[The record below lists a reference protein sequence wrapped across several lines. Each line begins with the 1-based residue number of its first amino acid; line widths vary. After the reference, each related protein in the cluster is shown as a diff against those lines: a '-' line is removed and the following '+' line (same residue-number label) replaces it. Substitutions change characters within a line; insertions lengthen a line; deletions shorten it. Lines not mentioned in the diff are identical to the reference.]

1 MITDYARMRKKYK
14 EEKTMERISIPI
26 ALQVCFDDIGWDNG
40 ADLRLQGKASRT
52 GLPRYHTY
60 EDYEAV
66 HLLGKGI
73 GQRIVTPLCLADWDK
88 DNLLRGQIG
97 ITHDPSGWNRAEEI
111 HRKEFERYAALM
123 DTSDSFDI
131 TVHGL
136 LHGVYDENGKQIHE
150 HEFFHTVRESG
161 VSKDGPI
168 PKWDF
173 DRRMELFFK
182 IYKSWGFKKEIKN
195 FVAPGGTY
203 GDLEGIETI
212 ASWLYGI
219 GIRNWTNK
227 YPFKDPVRSVSGV
240 TCVTSGGAMPGT
252 FASPPW
258 NCYDFDP
265 EVLGHFVSHENRG
278 GVATFSMHWPNI
290 LRFNPA
296 RNAESIGRWIDY
308 FKAEAEIF
316 GTMLSKDLA
325 FAGNQLFY
333 HHHTK
338 IEKTADGYRFNVSVT
353 KEKKSAHHPDTLY
366 VSIKKGIRPTAKGG
380 ASLSLYE
387 EHKDFD
393 TYKIDHSEN
402 IFEILI

>member
-1 MITDYARMRKKYK
+1 
-14 EEKTMERISIPI
+14 MERICIPI
-26 ALQVCFDDIGWDNG
+26 PLQVCFDDIGWDQG
-40 ADLRLQGKASRT
+40 RDLRLLGRASRT
-52 GLPRYHTY
+52 GMPRNHVY

-73 GQRIVTPLCLADWDK
+73 GQKIITPLCLGDWDK
-88 DNLLRGQIG
+88 DNLLRGEIG
-97 ITHDPSGWNRAEEI
+97 ITHDPHGWNRAAEI
-111 HRKEFERYAALM
+111 NRKEFERFAELM
-123 DTSDSFDI
+123 DSSDSFDI
-131 TVHGL
+131 TIHGL
-136 LHGVYDENGKQIHE
+136 LHGVYDENGKQLHE
-150 HEFFHTVRESG
+150 HEFFHTKAAVPSVE
-161 VSKDGPI
+161 KDGPI

-173 DRRMELFFK
+173 DRRMDIFFK
-182 IYKSWGFKKEIKN
+182 IYKSWGFTKEIRN

-203 GDLEGIETI
+203 GDLEGITEI
-212 ASWLYGI
+212 ASWLYER

-227 YPFKDPVRSVSGV
+227 YCFKDPVRSVAGV

-265 EVLGHFVSHENRG
+265 AMLGHFVSHENRG

-290 LRFNPA
+290 LRYNP
-296 RNAESIGRWIDY
+296 RKNPESIALWIDY

-338 IEKTADGYRFNVSVT
+338 IEKTAEGYRFDVSEA
-353 KEKKSAHHPDTLY
+353 KAKKSAHHPDVLY
-366 VSIKKGIRPTAKGG
+366 VSVKKGLRPTAKGG
-380 ASLSLYE
+380 ASISLYE
-387 EHKDFD
+387 EHADFD
-393 TYKIDHSEN
+393 TYEIKHTDM
-402 IFEILI
+402 IFEIIA

>member
-1 MITDYARMRKKYK
+1 
-14 EEKTMERISIPI
+14 MERFSIPI
-26 ALQVCFDDIGWDNG
+26 ALQVCFDDIGWDKGN
-40 ADLRLQGKASRT
+40 DLRLLGQASRT
-52 GLPRYHTY
+52 GMPRFHTY

-88 DNLLRGQIG
+88 DNLLRGEIG
-97 ITHDPSGWNRAEEI
+97 ITHNPKGWDRASEM
-111 HRKEFERYAALM
+111 KEKIRDFERYAELM
-123 DTSDSFDI
+123 NTSDSFDI
-131 TVHGL
+131 TIHGL
-136 LHGVYDENGKQIHE
+136 LHGVYDENGKQLHE
-150 HEFFHTVRESG
+150 HEFFHTQSTVPG
-161 VSKDGPI
+161 VEKDGPI

-173 DRRMELFFK
+173 DRRMDLFFK
-182 IYKSWGFKKEIKN
+182 IYDSWGFTKKIKN

-203 GDLEGIETI
+203 GDLEGIETL
-212 ASWLYGI
+212 ASWLYER

-227 YPFKDPVRSVSGV
+227 YCFKEPVRSVSGV

-258 NCYDFDP
+258 NSFDFDP
-265 EVLGHFVSHENRG
+265 AMLGHFVSHENRG

-290 LRFNPA
+290 LRFNPR
-296 RNAESIGRWIDY
+296 RNPESIALWVDY

-333 HHHTK
+333 HHYTR
-338 IEKTADGYRFNVSVT
+338 IEKTPLGYLLDLSEVKKR
-353 KEKKSAHHPDTLY
+353 KSAHHPDTLY
-366 VSIKKGIRPTAKGG
+366 FSLKKGLRPKVNGG
-380 ASLSLYE
+380 ATLALYE

-393 TYKIDHSEN
+393 TYELCHTESTV
-402 IFEILI
+402 EILI

>member
-1 MITDYARMRKKYK
+1 
-14 EEKTMERISIPI
+14 MERISIPI

-40 ADLRLQGKASRT
+40 ADLRLRGQASRT
-52 GLPRYHTY
+52 GMPRHHVY

-88 DNLLRGQIG
+88 DNLLRGEVG
-97 ITHDPSGWNRAEEI
+97 ITHDPYGWDRASEI
-111 HRKEFERYAALM
+111 NIKEFTRFAELM
-123 DTSDSFDI
+123 DSSESFDI

-136 LHGVYDENGKQIHE
+136 LHGVYDENGKQLHE
-150 HEFFHTVRESG
+150 HEFFNTPETHDI
-161 VSKDGPI
+161 KDSGPI

-173 DRRMELFFK
+173 DRRMDLFFK
-182 IYKSWGFKKEIKN
+182 IYRSWGFTKEIKN
-195 FVAPGGTY
+195 FVSPGGTY
-203 GDLEGIETI
+203 GDLDAITEI
-212 ASWLYGI
+212 ASWLYER

-227 YPFKDPVRSVSGV
+227 YRFKDPVRSVAGV

-265 EVLGHFVSHENRG
+265 STLGHFVSHENRG

-290 LRFNPA
+290 LRFNPKN
-296 RNAESIGRWIDY
+296 NAENINLWIDY

-338 IEKTADGYRFNVSVT
+338 IERTRLGYRLDVSEAM
-353 KEKKSAHHPDTLY
+353 EKKSAHHPQTLY
-366 VSIKKGIRPTAKGG
+366 ISLKKGLSPKIEHG
-380 ASLSLYE
+380 ATLALYE
-387 EHKDFD
+387 EHEDFD
-393 TYKIDHSEN
+393 TYEIRHSEN
-402 IFEILI
+402 SFELLI

>member
-1 MITDYARMRKKYK
+1 
-14 EEKTMERISIPI
+14 MERICIPI
-26 ALQVCFDDIGWDNG
+26 ALQICFDDIGWDQG
-40 ADLRLQGKASRT
+40 RDLRLLGQASRT
-52 GLPRYHTY
+52 GMPRNHVY

-66 HLLGKGI
+66 HLLGKSI

-88 DNLLRGQIG
+88 DNLLRGEIG
-97 ITHDPSGWNRAEEI
+97 ITHNPHGWNRAAEI
-111 HRKEFERYAALM
+111 NVKAFERFAALM
-123 DTSDSFDI
+123 DSSDSFDI
-131 TVHGL
+131 TIHGL
-136 LHGVYDENGKQIHE
+136 LHGVYDENGKQLHE
-150 HEFFHTVRESG
+150 HEFFHTKSTFPTIE
-161 VSKDGPI
+161 KDGPI

-173 DRRMELFFK
+173 DRRMDIFFK
-182 IYKSWGFKKEIKN
+182 IYKSWGFTKEIKN
-195 FVAPGGTY
+195 FVSPAGTY
-203 GDLEGIETI
+203 GDLEGITEL
-212 ASWLYGI
+212 ASWLYER

-240 TCVTSGGAMPGT
+240 TCVTSGGAMPKT
-252 FASPPW
+252 FQSPPW

-290 LRFNPA
+290 LRFNPK

-338 IEKTADGYRFNVSVT
+338 VERTKNGYRFDLSEV
-353 KEKKSAHHPDTLY
+353 KAKKSAHHPDTLY
-366 VSIKKGIRPTAKGG
+366 VSLKKDVRPTVAGG
-380 ASLSLYE
+380 ATLALYE
-387 EHKDFD
+387 EHKDFN
-393 TYKIDHSEN
+393 TYEIKHEEN
-402 IFEILI
+402 VFELLV